1 MTEES
6 GSKQDILNRNSAE
19 DLQGRK
25 SNKNSL
31 IAVVGV
37 FLLLITLTVIVIGYL
52 YLEKSDYEKGTAF
65 YKDKKFTEA
74 LFQFQKVGPDDVNFS
89 NAQSRINYINGLNS
103 FNDGKKPEAIVYL
116 SKVTKDDEY
125 YSDAQLMLGKLS
137 EASIGN
143 DLQSQIDALRESK
156 DTIIIKKEVTGTPVK
171 IVEPADPTK
180 QADIELGRKFISEA
194 ENSISRFES
203 MYQTARTAP
212 LSTKGDYGKG
222 LESVHKEFNS
232 LKYSAQNKDAGVVE
246 LKRLVSDWMS
256 KRNSFIRQLIS
267 EKSVSETSSSIA
279 LKEEGD
285 RLYSQVIS
293 QLKKVKKSL

>member
-1 MTEES
+1 MAEEV
-6 GSKQDILNRNSAE
+6 GNKQEILNKRSEE

-25 SNKNSL
+25 SNKNNL
-31 IAVVGV
+31 LAVVGV

-52 YLEKSDYEKGTAF
+52 YLEKSDYQKGIAS
-65 YKDKKFTEA
+65 YKDKNFTEA
-74 LFQFQKVGPDDVNFS
+74 LFQFQKIDPDDADFI
-89 NAQSRINYINGLNS
+89 NAQSRINYIKGLNS
-103 FNDGKKPEAIVYL
+103 FNDENKPEAVIYL
-116 SKVTKDDEY
+116 AKVTRDDEY
-125 YSDAQLMLGKLS
+125 YSEAQLMLGKLN

-156 DTIIIKKEVTGTPVK
+156 DTVIIRKEVTGTPVK

-180 QADIELGRKFISEA
+180 QADLELSRKFVSDA
-194 ENSISRFES
+194 ENTISRFEGL
-203 MYQTARTAP
+203 YQTTRTAP
-212 LSTKGDYGKG
+212 LSSKSDYAKG

-246 LKRLVSDWMS
+246 LRRLASDWMS

-267 EKSVSETSSSIA
+267 EKSVTETSNSIA

-285 RLYSQVIS
+285 RLYSQMMS